1 MAPGSGR
8 GSPSIFT
15 RPQSSWHICHRFR
28 EVAEHLV
35 QSHMEARRKGRER
48 RKNVLCQEVLESLW
62 LDSQVIKKPALRMN
76 LLHALLSPL
85 NRKAVSLQLLLHTL
99 PLPLNNKVAN
109 PPRQQDHL
117 VRLQLPASLAQGLP
131 VALKFFHQLDQQE
144 SCQLS

>member
-1 MAPGSGR
+1 M
-8 GSPSIFT
+8 
-15 RPQSSWHICHRFR
+15 
-28 EVAEHLV
+28 

-48 RKNVLCQEVLESLW
+48 RKNVLCQEVLESLR
-62 LDSQVIKKPALRMN
+62 LDSQVIKKPAIRMN

-109 PPRQQDHL
+109 LPRQQDHL